1 MLLASR
7 LKQFNASRHQSRL
20 IEAVS
25 SGFMPSGAPKKW
37 KTVRFR
43 EFLNVLAAALALMQH
58 LARDRTCESRGPLVI
73 PSPPDQ
79 DNSRDKEPASNRL
92 GRGTWTS

>member
-25 SGFMPSGAPKKW
+25 SGFMPSGAPKM
-37 KTVRFR
+37 
-43 EFLNVLAAALALMQH
+43 ENGSI
-58 LARDRTCESRGPLVI
+58 SRI
-73 PSPPDQ
+73 SQ
-79 DNSRDKEPASNRL
+79 RSRSCSCIDATLGTRSNL
-92 GRGTWTS
+92 

>member
-25 SGFMPSGAPKKW
+25 SGFMPIGAPKNGKW
-37 KTVRFR
+37 FDFANFSTFSQ
-43 EFLNVLAAALALMQH
+43 LLLH
-58 LARDRTCESRGPLVI
+58 
-73 PSPPDQ
+73 
-79 DNSRDKEPASNRL
+79 
-92 GRGTWTS
+92 